1 MYVITYTKTAYNL
14 SKEDFIMTED
24 LIKQD
29 ESRKNEIIKQATS
42 LDFYTAIPTN
52 ELALKG
58 RTKIPLTEI
67 STMGVAFQ
75 PLVSGIQEIITGGEA
90 VSGLYMVTV
99 PKGAQ
104 LVRFKDGRGLMGS
117 ITKGNNAVGGGQA
130 VLNKLGFTPEMAADM
145 AMAAALFGIERK
157 INQIQKSQDELMEFV
172 EEKDRYMLKGS
183 LYFLMD
189 MLSNFKF
196 NYGNEKYINTNHNK
210 VLDVKE
216 SAEQSI
222 LLYSELIKKR
232 VEDTSLLH
240 IDSSVKEKLKKLQGY
255 FKSYQ
260 IALYNYAFSSFLDV
274 VLLGNFSKD
283 FLDAIIDKIDKYSF
297 EYREIYTLA
306 YTKIEEFNDSS
317 VGTLFLKGVAKS
329 SSFVGENVGKVKK
342 LDKIGDKLNS
352 AGKIFEQINDEKKDD
367 ILNKVISNKTNYAFP
382 FVNAIRYISNIY
394 NNELKIVVSEDS
406 VYVDEEVV

>member
-1 MYVITYTKTAYNL
+1 MNDELTR
-14 SKEDFIMTED
+14 
-24 LIKQD
+24 QD
-29 ESRKNEIIKQATS
+29 ESRKNEIIKQATE
-42 LDFYTAIPTN
+42 LDFYSAVPTD

-58 RTKIPLTEI
+58 RTRIPLTEI
-67 STMGVAFQ
+67 TTMGVAFQ

-104 LVRFKDGRGLMGS
+104 LVKFKDGRGLMGS
-117 ITKGNNAVGGGQA
+117 ITRGNNAVGGGQA
-130 VLNKLGFTPEMAADM
+130 VLNKLGFTPEMVADM
-145 AMAAALFGIERK
+145 AMAATLFGIECR
-157 INQIQKSQDELMEFV
+157 INQIQKSQDELIEFI

-222 LLYSELIKKR
+222 LLYSELIKEKI
-232 VEDTSLLH
+232 EDTSFLH
-240 IDSSVKEKLKKLQGY
+240 IDSSVKDKIKKLQGY

-274 VLLGNFSKD
+274 VLLGNFNKD

-306 YTKIEEFNDSS
+306 YTRIEEFNDSS
-317 VGTLFLKGVAKS
+317 VETMLLKGIAQS
-329 SSFVGENVGKVKK
+329 SLFVGENVGKMKK

-352 AGKIFEQINDEKKDD
+352 AGKIIEQINDDKKDD
-367 ILNKVISNKTNYAFP
+367 ILNKVISNKTNYALP
-382 FVNAIRYISNIY
+382 FINAIRYISNVY

-406 VYVDEEVV
+406 VYIDEETA